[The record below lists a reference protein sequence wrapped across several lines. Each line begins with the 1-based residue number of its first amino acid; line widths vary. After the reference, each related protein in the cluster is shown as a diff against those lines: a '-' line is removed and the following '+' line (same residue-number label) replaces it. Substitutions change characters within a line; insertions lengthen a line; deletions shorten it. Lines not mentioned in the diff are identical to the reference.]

1 MNQPLALSLESVA
14 AWQQVYRELEYAE
27 LMTHALGL
35 ANDRLFATLISGQS
49 VGYGVL
55 PPDLGLG
62 AACVEGLVCRHFPG
76 ARFIL
81 PAQWDHVERLP
92 EHDELRALLLRYRAQ
107 ASASEIDLA
116 EIIALACSGSDHLW
130 QDLGLYNRGQ
140 LSVLMC
146 VNFPKLAE
154 LNTGDMKWKKFLYK
168 RLCEEEGIY
177 VCRSPSCTEC
187 KDHDDCFGPES

>member
-1 MNQPLALSLESVA
+1 
-14 AWQQVYRELEYAE
+14 
-27 LMTHALGL
+27 
-35 ANDRLFATLISGQS
+35 
-49 VGYGVL
+49 
-55 PPDLGLG
+55 
-62 AACVEGLVCRHFPG
+62 
-76 ARFIL
+76 
-81 PAQWDHVERLP
+81 VERLP
-92 EHDELRALLLRYRAQ
+92 EHEELHALLLRYRAQ

-116 EIIALACSGSDHLW
+116 EIVALACSGSDHLW

-140 LSVLMC
+140 LSELMR

-154 LNTGDMKWKKFLYK
+154 LNSGDMKWKKFLYK